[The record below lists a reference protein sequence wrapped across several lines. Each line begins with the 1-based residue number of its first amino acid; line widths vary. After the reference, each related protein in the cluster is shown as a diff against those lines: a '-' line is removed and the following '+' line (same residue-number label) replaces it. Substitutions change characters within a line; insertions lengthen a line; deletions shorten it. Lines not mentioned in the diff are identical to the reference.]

1 MIPPHVLFANPNRF
15 DLDTLVKLYDTNKE
29 WASYCNDIKEDVI
42 QRTFERYKMI
52 HRSSIDSS
60 NTLFSLVPFKNYL
73 QLLLEVKEGRYTI
86 KSFPKK
92 IPDIFVKKIKK
103 ITMQQVY
110 PTLHILINL
119 QEFISAE
126 LINVPEEI
134 IYPFQMLNMIMIY
147 QAVEKICVEHRL
159 KDLIEHETFI
169 QATINKCNV
178 ILRELNNAY
187 KKINHDTRHIY
198 YYCARYIRR
207 IKRMLYMLK
216 KGQ

>member
-1 MIPPHVLFANPNRF
+1 MIPAHVLFADPNRF
-15 DLDTLVKLYDTNKE
+15 DLETLVTFYNTNKE
-29 WASYCNDIKEDVI
+29 WVSYCNDVKEAVI
-42 QRTFERYKMI
+42 QRTFESYKMI
-52 HRSSIDSS
+52 HGSIIQSS

-73 QLLLEVKEGRYTI
+73 QQILDLKEGQYN
-86 KSFPKK
+86 KPFPKK
-92 IPDIFVKKIKK
+92 IPDIFIKKIKK

-126 LINVPEEI
+126 LIHVPEEI
-134 IYPFQMLNMIMIY
+134 VYPFQMLNMIMIY

-169 QATINKCNV
+169 QVTITKCNV
-178 ILRELNNAY
+178 ILKELNNAY
-187 KKINHDTRHIY
+187 KKINKDAYYIY

-207 IKRMLYMLK
+207 IKRMLYILK